1 MIEPRAMRDKVIAS
15 VWQPAIS
22 DDVTPECFAG
32 ACVVRNACR
41 CAPMAAL
48 AKGLAPA
55 KRYRGFSLGIVRD
68 TAIQDVVRSHEHAGM
83 PKGAASP
90 SNDRSDPLPGNGYT
104 TRPEMAMHSS
114 TATTAARTAAI
125 SSRAATKLPATMNGR
140 AAACA
145 AERAEMPSEVG
156 KGAQRPTKGNRW
168 WRCRRAG
175 SGEYVHK
182 SEMAAYAATNPETV
196 GAACR

>member
-1 MIEPRAMRDKVIAS
+1 MNESRAMRPRVAVS

-48 AKGLAPA
+48 AKGPAPA
-55 KRYRGFSLGIVRD
+55 KRYRGFSMGTVRD
-68 TAIQDVVRSHEHAGM
+68 TAIQDVAHSYEHAGM

-90 SNDRSDPLPGNGYT
+90 SKDRSDPLPGNGYT
-104 TRPEMAMHSS
+104 TWPVMAMHSS
-114 TATTAARTAAI
+114 TATTAARAAAI
-125 SSRAATKLPATMNGR
+125 PGKAATRLPASMNGR

-156 KGAQRPTKGNRW
+156 KGAWRSTKGQQRVDVQK
-168 WRCRRAG
+168 G
-175 SGEYVHK
+175 G
-182 SEMAAYAATNPETV
+182 
-196 GAACR
+196 